1 MRMLIPLSFML
12 AASAWAQAPAPTPE
26 QKAAMEAAAKAA
38 VEKAKPQSGTVQVN
52 VPVGGTQSIPVAQMV
67 SILAM
72 PPDKVVATV
81 DGNKVTAGDLQAIL
95 RTMPSQVQQQA
106 LSNRRQFLEQYG
118 VMKRLSAEAEKNKLD
133 QQTPWKETLANMR
146 MQVLLQAE
154 INQKIAEIQVPPEE
168 QQKFYEANKDRFV
181 QAKVKAIYIRFS
193 GDPVSK
199 ADDKGNKILTE
210 AEAKAKAESLLKQIR
225 GGADFVKL
233 VKENSGDAASA
244 AKDGDFGTITKSDR
258 MVPEAIKTAI
268 FAAKAGEVTGPVR
281 QANGYYL
288 FRVEELGPPPLEQVR
303 DNVANDIKNTRFQE
317 WLNSVQKS
325 VDIKEEAIEMTMEV
339 QQPSSP
345 AKAQEKK

>member
-1 MRMLIPLSFML
+1 MRMFIPLSLLL
-12 AASAWAQAPAPTPE
+12 AASAWAQAPAPTAE
-26 QKAAMEAAAKAA
+26 QTAAMEAAAKAA
-38 VEKAKPQSGTVQVN
+38 LEQGKPQSGTVQVT
-52 VPVGGTQSIPVAQMV
+52 VPAEGGKQSIPVAAMV

-95 RTMPSQVQQQA
+95 RTMPPQVQQQA

-118 VMKRLSAEAEKNKLD
+118 VMKRLSGEAEKAKLD
-133 QQTPWKETLANMR
+133 QQTPWKESLANMR

-154 INQKIAEIQVPPEE
+154 INQKIAEIQVPEEE
-168 QQKFYEANKDRFV
+168 QKKFYEANADRFV
-181 QAKVKAIYIRFS
+181 QAKVKAIYIPFS
-193 GDPVSK
+193 GAPVSK
-199 ADDKGNKILTE
+199 ADEKGKKVLTE
-210 AEAKAKAESLLKQIR
+210 EEAKTKAESLLKQIR

-233 VKENSGDAASA
+233 AKENSGDPVSA
-244 AKDGDFGTITKSDR
+244 GKDGDFGTIKKSDR
-258 MVPEAIKTAI
+258 IPDAVKTAV
-268 FAAKAGEVTGPVR
+268 FAAKAGDVTGPVR

-288 FRVEELGPPPLEQVR
+288 FRIEESGAQPFEQVR
-303 DNVANDIKNTRFQE
+303 DNVANEIKNSRFQE

-345 AKAQEKK
+345 AKTPEKK